1 MTRSARGGWRLAYR
15 CRPQEYP
22 HATVLR
28 TGETSTSSR
37 GVNHNCGPWA
47 SQRWIEHIYSR
58 NRLPSPPLPLPP
70 HAFRWLAI
78 RCYCCSDCHRSSC
91 WVVCGSPP
99 LHLTRVLPLYLLLI
113 RSPCAPSLHPPP
125 ENPYRSISST
135 SWRSCRG
142 LWTLPTALAPS
153 TRASRS
159 RSSVSPSV
167 GTSPASS

>member
-1 MTRSARGGWRLAYR
+1 MSWREADGPQTPCDQKCAGWRLAYR
-15 CRPQEYP
+15 RRPQEYP

-28 TGETSTSSR
+28 TGETSTSR
-37 GVNHNCGPWA
+37 GVNHCGP
-47 SQRWIEHIYSR
+47 SRRWIEHIHIF
-58 NRLPSPPLPLPP
+58 PPLPFSLP

-78 RCYCCSDCHRSSC
+78 QCCCSDCHRSCC

-99 LHLTRVLPLYLLLI
+99 LHLTQVLRLV
-113 RSPCAPSLHPPP
+113 RSPCTPSLHPPP